1 MTITPE
7 DIAAFAD
14 GELSGEREAQ
24 VAAAVKADPQLAQQV
39 ERHKALKATLASH
52 YAPVLDQ
59 PVPDRL
65 AAMLAEPYQAEV
77 VDFAAARE
85 KRESR
90 RRLPHWGWIAGP
102 ALAASLAL
110 AVFLPRQ
117 GGEAPTYADTQLA
130 AVLDHR
136 LVAGQPQAEETRVL
150 LSFRSEEGRY
160 CRAFS
165 GSAGGG
171 IACHDDEGWK
181 LEAVGKGSEGAST
194 DYRMA
199 GAGDAEIL
207 ALAQDM
213 AAGPALDAEAEKAA
227 RAQGWR

>member
-14 GELSGEREAQ
+14 GELSGERETQ
-24 VAAAVKADPQLAQQV
+24 VAAAVKADSELAQQV
-39 ERHKALKATLASH
+39 ERHKALKATLAGH

-65 AAMLAEPYQAEV
+65 AARLAERHQADV

-90 RRLPHWGWIAGP
+90 RRLPHWGWMAGP

-110 AVFLPRQ
+110 AVFPPGQ
-117 GGEAPTYADTQLA
+117 GVEAPAYADTQLA
-130 AVLDHR
+130 AVLDDR
-136 LVAGQPQAEETRVL
+136 LVAGQSRAEETRVL
-150 LSFRSEEGRY
+150 LSFRSEEGLY

-181 LEAVGKGSEGAST
+181 LEAVSKGSEGAST

-213 AAGPALDAEAEKAA
+213 AAGPALDAETEKAA
-227 RAQGWR
+227 REQGWR